1 MDFGLPK
8 SRSKKEIKE
17 PPAPPAPKRV
27 PDDPQFEYLEIDC
40 DASLGYPI
48 LQGQE
53 LEVFIEYHCDLPLK
67 NLKSTFRI
75 DFSNSNPSSFDVLA
89 SFVGPKLKMI
99 DCPEVNFNVVKSFS
113 TASQSFMLQ
122 NYSEVDAE
130 VIIKCAKHTV
140 LDMESKMP

>member
-1 MDFGLPK
+1 MDFGLPR

-17 PPAPPAPKRV
+17 PVKPPAPKRV
-27 PDDPQFEYLEIDC
+27 PEDPLLEYLEIDH
-40 DASLGYPI
+40 DASFGYPI
-48 LQGQE
+48 PQGQE
-53 LEVFIEYHCDLPLK
+53 LEVFIEYYCELPLR

-75 DFSNSNPSSFDVLA
+75 DFSNSNPTSFDVLA

-99 DCPEVNFNVVKSFS
+99 NCPEVNFNVVKSFS

-130 VIIKCAKHTV
+130 VIIKCAKHRV
-140 LDMESKMP
+140 LDMESKMA